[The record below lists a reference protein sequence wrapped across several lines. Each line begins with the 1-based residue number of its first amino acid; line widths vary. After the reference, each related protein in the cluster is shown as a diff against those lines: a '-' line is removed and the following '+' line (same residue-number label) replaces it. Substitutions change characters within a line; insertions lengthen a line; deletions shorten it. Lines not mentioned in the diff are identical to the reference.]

1 MKIIL
6 AGGTGFLGKNLA
18 KHFSEHGNEV
28 IVLSRKAY
36 PPQGNIRFLQWD
48 GKTASEWIKEI
59 DGADAVIN
67 LAGRSIDCRYTEK
80 NKKEIIDS
88 RVDSTRVI
96 SEAINLAIHPPKVW
110 MNMSSCTIYENSELA
125 PQDEFSGK
133 IGDDFSMNV
142 CKVWEKTFYNCVTP
156 STRKIVARLSIVL
169 GDDGGALKP
178 FKILGKLG
186 AGGKM
191 GSGKQMVSWIHVDD
205 VVLAFDFLIKNESLS
220 GIFNITSPNSVS
232 NKDFMKAIRKSV
244 GMPIGIPSA
253 SWMIRLGAM
262 IIGTD
267 PELILKSRWA
277 TPKKLLE
284 SGYVF
289 KYPEILPA
297 LKVNE

>member
-18 KHFSEHGNEV
+18 KHFSDQENEV
-28 IVLSRKAY
+28 LVLSRKQY
-36 PPQGNIRFLQWD
+36 PAQGKIKYLQWD
-48 GKTASEWIKEI
+48 GKTPGEWKNEV
-59 DGADAVIN
+59 DGADVIIN
-67 LAGRSIDCRYTEK
+67 LAGRSINTRYTER

-88 RVDSTRVI
+88 RVDSTNVI
-96 SEAINLAIHPPKVW
+96 GEAINLAKNPPKLW
-110 MNMSSCTIYENSELA
+110 MNMSSCTIYENSEFE

-133 IGDDFSMNV
+133 VGDDFSMNV

-169 GDDGGALKP
+169 GDDGGALKS

-205 VVLAFDFLIKNESLS
+205 VVKAFEFLIRNELLS
-220 GIFNITSPNSVS
+220 GIFNITSPQSVS
-232 NKDFMKAIRKSV
+232 NKDFMKAIRQSV

-253 SWMIRLGAM
+253 SWMIRLGAL

-284 SGYVF
+284 SGFVF
-289 KYPEILPA
+289 KYPEIFSA
-297 LKVNE
+297 LKAF